1 MRRHQWP
8 RIMLLSIFVATGC
21 ASARR
26 NVDEDR
32 IYSPQSAVKQC
43 TWPFVH
49 GCKGIGATFE
59 PRLRSASMTEWTQ
72 ELQPVLRQTQ
82 DGLEIAVDEYA
93 SPEKSRQ
100 AFDAEVARNGI
111 LPLLV
116 NVKNSGTQHLKL
128 RQDRVQAFLYG
139 EPLRSLYGYEAA
151 QQGASRDYMWRA
163 LASAILTGP
172 LAMYFS
178 PAFMALSASHTNS
191 INKRIER
198 HFESLE
204 LTDTLLK
211 PNESIAGFVYF
222 KLPGGSAR
230 LENLVVEVTVE
241 TEDPEDTI
249 EASQTHRLTIPTI
262 ELSR

>member
-1 MRRHQWP
+1 MRPQNWVK
-8 RIMLLSIFVATGC
+8 ITVLFVFVVSGC
-21 ASARR
+21 AIR

-32 IYSPQSAVKQC
+32 VYMPQSAIKQC
-43 TWPFVH
+43 NWPFVH
-49 GCKGIGATFE
+49 GCKGIGATFD
-59 PRLRSASMTEWTQ
+59 PQLLAAPVSNWTKEHQ
-72 ELQPVLRQTQ
+72 AVLSQIK
-82 DGLEIAVDEYA
+82 DGLEIVIDEYA

-100 AFDAEVARNGI
+100 AFDAEIARNGI

-116 NVKNSGTQHLKL
+116 NVKNSGTQHFKL
-128 RQDRVQAFLYG
+128 RQDRVQAFLNG

-211 PNESIAGFVYF
+211 PNESMAGFVYF
-222 KLPGGSAR
+222 KIPDGSAR